1 MAVNVGVLTANR
13 TASGDEMFTPRYAVY
28 PLLEFLPASKT
39 IWCPFDTQE
48 SNFYKVLKM
57 GGYKVICSH
66 ISEDKDF
73 FKYEPPAWDILISN
87 PPYSIKDDVLE
98 RAFALGKPF
107 ALLLPISSLQGQKR
121 FRIFKNRI
129 EVLAFDRRI
138 HYVGNDKKCKKNVP
152 FGSAYF
158 CRDFLPS
165 KLELRE
171 IKKED
176 TI

>member
-1 MAVNVGVLTANR
+1 MAANLGVLTANR
-13 TASGDEMFTPRYAVY
+13 TASGDEMYTPKYAIY
-28 PLLEFLPASKT
+28 PLLEFIPVNAK

-57 GGYKVICSH
+57 GGYEVICSH
-66 ISEDKDF
+66 IFEGKDF
-73 FKYEPPAWDILISN
+73 FKYEPPEWDILISN
-87 PPYSIKDDVLE
+87 PPYSKKDEVLK
-98 RAFALGKPF
+98 RAFAFEKPF
-107 ALLLPISSLQGQKR
+107 ALLLPVNALQGQER
-121 FRIFKNRI
+121 FNIFRNRI
-129 EVLAFDRRI
+129 QLLSFDRRI
-138 HYVGNDKKCKKNVP
+138 HYARDGGQVIKNAP
-152 FGSAYF
+152 FASAYF